1 MRVLAETPAGIK
13 SHHTIELGEA
23 RLPFGLV
30 SRTISEKRTGGP
42 NTATERKGKAMNDKD
57 AQEAL
62 IMLLGGPL
70 MWLFLLVYGLYIQA
84 FDQLF
89 GGH

>member
-1 MRVLAETPAGIK
+1 
-13 SHHTIELGEA
+13 
-23 RLPFGLV
+23 
-30 SRTISEKRTGGP
+30 
-42 NTATERKGKAMNDKD
+42 MNDKD